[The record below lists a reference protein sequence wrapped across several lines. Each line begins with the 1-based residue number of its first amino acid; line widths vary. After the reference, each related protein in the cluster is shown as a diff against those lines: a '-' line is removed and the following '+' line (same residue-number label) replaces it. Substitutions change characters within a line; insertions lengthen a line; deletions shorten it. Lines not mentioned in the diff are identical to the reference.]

1 MTHSPIRN
9 KPRFDEVEHKLY
21 NRISSRLSSARQN
34 RDRSK
39 SAEEIRRIRSPVRT
53 KEGKSDIGPRSQHL
67 REDTSRTR
75 AEDSHSRRD
84 RHRSRSPRSPVRRER
99 NASGKSHEKHPARRR
114 SRQSPNSPKRRHRE
128 RSAASGGSPNRGN
141 GHPGKDEKWDWSN
154 GDKEKIAEVEAVKEI
169 ETLKKPNFS
178 LSGKLAEDTNTYKG
192 VVIKYNEPAEA
203 RMPKKRW
210 RLYPFKGDES
220 LPTLYIH
227 RQSAYLVGRD
237 RAVTDFPVHHPSCSK
252 QHAVL
257 QYRLVDSE
265 APNGRKCRLIKLYII
280 DLNST
285 NGTYV
290 NNKRIEPQRY
300 IELKATDMLRFGFS
314 TREYILLNEDTNEEE
329 LSQGSDKDNA
339 VDSESEN

>member
-21 NRISSRLSSARQN
+21 NRISSRLSSARLN
-34 RDRSK
+34 RERSK

-67 REDTSRTR
+67 REDTSRHRT
-75 AEDSHSRRD
+75 EESHSRRL

-99 NASGKSHEKHPARRR
+99 NTRGKSPERHPAKKRN
-114 SRQSPNSPKRRHRE
+114 RQSPDSPRRRYRDRSASASPKR
-128 RSAASGGSPNRGN
+128 
-141 GHPGKDEKWDWSN
+141 GHTGRDEKWDWSN
-154 GDKEKIAEVEAVKEI
+154 GDKEKTAEAEAVKNVDAS
-169 ETLKKPNFS
+169 KNPNFS

-257 QYRLVDSE
+257 QYRLVDTE

-329 LSQGSDKDNA
+329 ISQGSDQEIA
-339 VDSESEN
+339 VDSDSDN

>member
-34 RDRSK
+34 RERSK

-67 REDTSRTR
+67 REEASRHR
-75 AEDSHSRRD
+75 AEHSRRD
-84 RHRSRSPRSPVRRER
+84 RHRSRSPRSPARREKTR
-99 NASGKSHEKHPARRR
+99 GKSTEKHPAKRRNRR
-114 SRQSPNSPKRRHRE
+114 SSSSPRHRNRDRSASGSPKR
-128 RSAASGGSPNRGN
+128 GT
-141 GHPGKDEKWDWSN
+141 GHAGRDENWDWSN
-154 GDKEKIAEVEAVKEI
+154 GDKEKIEEVEAVKKE
-169 ETLKKPNFS
+169 EVSKKPNFS

-192 VVIKYNEPAEA
+192 IVIKYNEPAEA

-257 QYRLVDSE
+257 QYRLVDAE

-314 TREYILLNEDTNEEE
+314 SREYILLNEDTNEEE
-329 LSQGSDKDNA
+329 LSQGSDQDNA
-339 VDSESEN
+339 ADSESEN

>member
-1 MTHSPIRN
+1 MTHSSIRS

-21 NRISSRLSSARQN
+21 DRISSRLSSARQN
-34 RDRSK
+34 RESSK
-39 SAEEIRRIRSPVRT
+39 SVEEIRQIRSPVRT
-53 KEGKSDIGPRSQHL
+53 EQDKHDVGPRSQTY
-67 REDTSRTR
+67 RGETSRFRGEEGKTH
-75 AEDSHSRRD
+75 ERRD
-84 RHRSRSPRSPVRRER
+84 RDRSRSRSPPRRER
-99 NASGKSHEKHPARRR
+99 NNGRSEKSRR
-114 SRQSPNSPKRRHRE
+114 SNIYSPSSSRHRYKESFVSTSPKQELE
-128 RSAASGGSPNRGN
+128 RNGSRSD
-141 GHPGKDEKWDWSN
+141 GKRTENWDWSN
-154 GDKEKIAEVEAVKEI
+154 GDEKKIAKKE
-169 ETLKKPNFS
+169 ETKKPNFA

-192 VVIKYNEPAEA
+192 VVIKYTEPPEA

-237 RAVTDFPVHHPSCSK
+237 RAITDFPVHHPSCSK

-257 QYRLVDSE
+257 QYRLVDTE
-265 APNGRKCRLIKLYII
+265 TTDGVKCKQIILYII

-300 IELKATDMLRFGFS
+300 IELRATDMLRFGFS
-314 TREYILLNEDTNEEE
+314 SREYILLNEDTNEGEI
-329 LSQGSDKDNA
+329 SQESDQEQD
-339 VDSESEN
+339 VMDSDLEM